1 MVEKTQTKTLMSNG
15 DSMPSEKVQK
25 TLPWCRE
32 KRSRRIPL
40 FLAHMATWQSCSRA
54 LLSVS
59 PSRPWVMYLTHL
71 SLQRR
76 HSLSTAFRH
85 NLHTFKQLSPSW
97 QHHSQVTQNVIVFNI
112 YLCPNILSPFKTLQP
127 GYGTGGTGWG
137 EQAGI
142 VGTFKSLLRQAAWLL
157 VPHDICFF
165 TYIYSYLFLIAEK
178 GLAELINGGSSFESV
193 LLQVV

>member
-1 MVEKTQTKTLMSNG
+1 MGTACHQRKYKKLSLDAGGRGAEGSPF
-15 DSMPSEKVQK
+15 S
-25 TLPWCRE
+25 LP
-32 KRSRRIPL
+32 
-40 FLAHMATWQSCSRA
+40 TWQPGRAAAEPCSQCHH
-54 LLSVS
+54 
-59 PSRPWVMYLTHL
+59 PGPGWWYLTHL

-97 QHHSQVTQNVIVFNI
+97 QHHSHVTQNVIVFNI